1 MKNFRFNLI
10 IRILLIATSIFLLFY
25 IYFKFGSI
33 SVPLLLFAIIFYQ
46 VFTLIKYIDRTNKD
60 LTRFFQS
67 IGYSD
72 FSQSFGNKKLGK
84 SFDDLRNEFDK
95 VIKKF
100 KKTRSEKE
108 EQYRYFQTIV
118 QHIGI
123 GLITFTTDGEIKL
136 LNNAARRI
144 LKISHLKNISA
155 LDKIENN
162 FSNKILKLKSS
173 EKTTLQLLINNEL
186 VQLLLYKTE
195 FKLQQQNYTLVSLQ
209 NIQSEL
215 DEKEIESWQKLIR
228 VLTHEIMN
236 SITPITSLAAT
247 ANNIID
253 KNSNNIL
260 TNETTDDIKSAV
272 ETIHKRSKGLLEF
285 VEKYRTLT
293 KIPRP
298 NFKIFPIKNLFEN
311 IEKLMKKEFTEKQIQ
326 FVTRL
331 EPESLELT
339 ADQGMIE
346 QVLLNLIIN
355 SIQSLSKKGNGIIK
369 LTAELT
375 SKGKVLIKV
384 IDNGIGISK
393 EVQEKIFIP
402 FFTTKTNG
410 SGIGLSLSKQIILL
424 HGANISVSSNVDSGT
439 VFTLSF

>member
-1 MKNFRFNLI
+1 MKNFRLNLI
-10 IRILLIATSIFLLFY
+10 FRILLITVSIFLLFY
-25 IYFKFGSI
+25 FYFKLNLLAVLLVI
-33 SVPLLLFAIIFYQ
+33 LLLIFYQ
-46 VFTLIKYIDRTNKD
+46 VFSLIKFVDKTNKD

-67 IGYSD
+67 IKYSD
-72 FSQSFGNKKLGK
+72 FSQTFSNQNFGE
-84 SFDDLRNEFDK
+84 SFDDLRNEFNN
-95 VIKKF
+95 VINKF
-100 KKTRSEKE
+100 RKTRSEKE
-108 EQYRYFQTIV
+108 EQSRYFQTIV

-123 GLITFTTDGEIKL
+123 GLITFTADGKVKL
-136 LNNAARRI
+136 INNAAKRI
-144 LKISHLKNISA
+144 LKISYLKNISA
-155 LDKIENN
+155 LDKIEND
-162 FSNKILKLKSS
+162 FSRKIFRLKSG
-173 EKTTLQLLINNEL
+173 EKITLKIIVNNEL
-186 VQLLLYKTE
+186 VQLLIYATE
-195 FKLQQQNYTLVSLQ
+195 FKLQGHNYTLVSLQ

-247 ANNIID
+247 ANTLLD
-253 KNSNNIL
+253 KNSSTIL
-260 TNETTDDIKSAV
+260 DKETTEDVKSAV
-272 ETIHKRSKGLLEF
+272 ETIHKRSEGLLHF

-298 NFKIFPIKNLFEN
+298 NFNIFPIANLFEN
-311 IEKLMKKEFTEKQIQ
+311 ITKLMEKELNEKKIRFATSVK
-326 FVTRL
+326 
-331 EPESLELT
+331 PETLELT

-355 SIQSLSKKGNGIIK
+355 SIQALSKIENSKIE

-410 SGIGLSLSKQIILL
+410 SGIGLSLSKQIIFS
-424 HGANISVSSNVDSGT
+424 HGGNISVSSKNRSGS

>member
-1 MKNFRFNLI
+1 MKNFRLNLI
-10 IRILLIATSIFLLFY
+10 IRILLITASVFVLFY
-25 IYFKFGSI
+25 FYFNFKLIG
-33 SVPLLLFAIIFYQ
+33 VLLLLIAIIFYQ
-46 VFTLIKYIDRTNKD
+46 VFSLIKYIDRTNKD

-67 IGYSD
+67 IEYSD

-84 SFDDLRNEFDK
+84 SFDDLRNEFNK
-95 VIKKF
+95 VIQKF

-123 GLITFTTDGEIKL
+123 GVITFKTNGEIKL
-136 LNNAARRI
+136 INNAAKRI

-155 LDKIENN
+155 LDNIENS
-162 FSNKILKLKSS
+162 FSNKILKLKSG
-173 EKTTLQLLINNEL
+173 EKTTLKLLINNEL

-195 FKLQQQNYTLVSLQ
+195 FKLRQQSYALVSLQ

-247 ANNIID
+247 ANTIID
-253 KNSNNIL
+253 KAPDNIL
-260 TNETTDDIKSAV
+260 PNETTEDLKSAV

-298 NFKIFPIKNLFEN
+298 DFKIFPIQNLFEN
-311 IEKLMKKEFTEKQIQ
+311 IKKLMENEFSEKNIQ
-326 FVTRL
+326 FAATVQ
-331 EPESLELT
+331 PESLELT

-355 SIQSLSKKGNGIIK
+355 SVQSLSKKENGIIK

-402 FFTTKTNG
+402 FFTTKTDG

-424 HGANISVSSNVDSGT
+424 HGGGISVSSNVDSGT
-439 VFTLSF
+439 IFTLSF

>member
-1 MKNFRFNLI
+1 MKNFRINLIARVLLITATIFVLFYFCFNLNSFA
-10 IRILLIATSIFLLFY
+10 LPLF
-25 IYFKFGSI
+25 
-33 SVPLLLFAIIFYQ
+33 VFAIIFYQ
-46 VFTLIKYIDRTNKD
+46 VFSLIKYIDRTNKD
-60 LTRFFQS
+60 LIRFFQS
-67 IGYSD
+67 VEYSD
-72 FSQSFGNKKLGK
+72 FSQSFGNRKLGK
-84 SFDDLRNEFDK
+84 SFDDLRNEFNK
-95 VIKKF
+95 VIQKF
-100 KKTRSEKE
+100 KKTRGEKE

-118 QHIGI
+118 KHIGI
-123 GLITFTTDGEIKL
+123 GLITFTSGGEVKL
-136 LNNAARRI
+136 VNNAAKRI
-144 LKISHLKNISA
+144 LKISRLKNISS
-155 LDKIENN
+155 LNEMEND
-162 FSNKILKLKSS
+162 FSNKILKLKSG
-173 EKTTLQLLINNEL
+173 EKTTLKIAINNEL

-195 FKLQQQNYTLVSLQ
+195 FKLRRQNYTLVSLQ

-247 ANNIID
+247 ANNLLE
-253 KNSNNIL
+253 KNPSNNL
-260 TNETTDDIKSAV
+260 SDEMNADLKSAV

-293 KIPRP
+293 KIPHP
-298 NFKIFPIKNLFEN
+298 NFKIFPIANLFEN
-311 IEKLMKKEFTEKQIQ
+311 ITKLMEKELSEKNVSFSASVQ
-326 FVTRL
+326 
-331 EPESLELT
+331 PETLELT

-355 SIQSLSKKGNGIIK
+355 SIQALSQNENGFIR

-393 EVQEKIFIP
+393 DVHEKIFIP

-424 HGANISVSSNVDSGT
+424 HDGNISVNLDTDSET
-439 VFTLSF
+439 IFTLVF